1 MTDIRCEDCDFG
13 ENGDFGDFGD
23 FGENRVSPE
32 FLKLLEATVQSA
44 GAYVIPSDNLRPH
57 TLEAA
62 RDYSSDRRGTFVL
75 AKFALTI
82 AILGCVSLPV
92 IDRMASWHDRV
103 TSPTALQLLEIAQKK
118 SVGIDW
124 GLIEAFSEMR
134 QNQASRF
141 STQILKR
148 K

>member
-1 MTDIRCEDCDFG
+1 MTDIRTEDCDFD
-13 ENGDFGDFGD
+13 ENDDFDQ
-23 FGENRVSPE
+23 NRVSAE

-62 RDYSSDRRGTFVL
+62 RDYSSDRRGTYVL
-75 AKFALTI
+75 AKFGLAI

-92 IDRMASWHDRV
+92 LDRMASWHDRV
-103 TSPTALQLLEIAQKK
+103 TSPTSLQMLEIAQRK

-124 GLIEAFSEMR
+124 GLFEAFSELR

-141 STQILKR
+141 GHSLMKR
-148 K
+148 TRN

>member
-1 MTDIRCEDCDFG
+1 MTNIRNDEVNFDENDDF
-13 ENGDFGDFGD
+13 DQSK
-23 FGENRVSPE
+23 VSPE

-62 RDYSSDRRGTFVL
+62 RDFSSDRKGTYALV
-75 AKFALTI
+75 KFALVI

-103 TSPTALQLLEIAQKK
+103 SSPTSLQMLEIAQKK
-118 SVGIDW
+118 NVGIDW
-124 GLIEAFSEMR
+124 GLFEAFSELR
-134 QNQASRF
+134 QNQASR
-141 STQILKR
+141 ILKR

>member
-1 MTDIRCEDCDFG
+1 MTDIRTEDCDFD
-13 ENGDFGDFGD
+13 ENDDFDQ
-23 FGENRVSPE
+23 NRVSPE

-62 RDYSSDRRGTFVL
+62 RDYSSDRRGTYVL
-75 AKFALTI
+75 AKFGLAI

-92 IDRMASWHDRV
+92 LDRMASWHDRV
-103 TSPTALQLLEIAQKK
+103 TSPTSLQMLEIAQRK

-124 GLIEAFSEMR
+124 GLFEAFSELR

-141 STQILKR
+141 GHSLMKR
-148 K
+148 TRN

>member
-1 MTDIRCEDCDFG
+1 MTDIRNEDFDFEVNNDFDRNDDFD
-13 ENGDFGDFGD
+13 ENS
-23 FGENRVSPE
+23 VSPE

-44 GAYVIPSDNLRPH
+44 GTYVIPSDNLRPH

-62 RDYSSDRRGTFVL
+62 REYSSDRRGTYVL

-92 IDRMASWHDRV
+92 IDRMALWRDKV
-103 TSPTALQLLEIAQKK
+103 NSPTTLQMLEIARKK
-118 SVGIDW
+118 NIGIDW
-124 GLIEAFSEMR
+124 GLIEAFSELR

-141 STQILKR
+141 APQIVTR
-148 K
+148 N

>member
-1 MTDIRCEDCDFG
+1 MTDIRTDDCDFD
-13 ENGDFGDFGD
+13 ENDDFDQ
-23 FGENRVSPE
+23 NRVSPE

-62 RDYSSDRRGTFVL
+62 RDYSSDRRGTYVL
-75 AKFALTI
+75 AKFGLAI

-92 IDRMASWHDRV
+92 LDRMASWHDRV
-103 TSPTALQLLEIAQKK
+103 TSPTSLQMLEIAQRK

-124 GLIEAFSEMR
+124 GLFEAFSELR

-141 STQILKR
+141 GHSLVKR
-148 K
+148 TRN